1 LVKYLY
7 YTGYIL
13 EGKTNKTLFAD
24 VRCKVIT
31 GGGCPQLRWKYIL
44 QYRKRQEYF
53 MSTRGSRHK
62 YSFVKH
68 IEEKQMRKFIMG
80 CLGVVTAIVVIQFAL
95 AEVKAG
101 VFQDCSPCEEISECN
116 PCDEVSCD
124 PCEAIC
130 GTKKSKWF
138 VNGYLEAGFF
148 ATEYGQKNVYYPKTP
163 GYSHNNVAYGNGGYS
178 FPFWGATYKPLQNV
192 SNTGG
197 QLNQLYLSVG
207 KSVDGKHGWDFG
219 GTVDFTFGT
228 DAGLVQSAGLEY
240 SAGHGPDSWGT
251 GDYYS
256 AFAQAYFEAA
266 YKKWNVKVGKVYAP
280 FGSNGYQSTS
290 RFFYSLADTFAFV
303 PATALGAYATYT
315 VNDKLSVYG
324 GWVQPDQF
332 GETSDNNAFLGGAI
346 WQVSKRLNVH
356 YALGIGK
363 NDQDNADTDYFVNS
377 LVATYQLNK
386 KWKYIFDWSLAN
398 YTAGATND
406 HTGTYGINNEL
417 IYQYNSKWA
426 FGVRAGWVH
435 EYSSADNKYTFSV
448 GANWTPTKWLLVKPE
463 LRYDKYED
471 ATPFN
476 VVNDAGWWRAPEF
489 WKNDQFSGGISAIVK
504 F

>member
-1 LVKYLY
+1 M
-7 YTGYIL
+7 
-13 EGKTNKTLFAD
+13 A
-24 VRCKVIT
+24 
-31 GGGCPQLRWKYIL
+31 
-44 QYRKRQEYF
+44 
-53 MSTRGSRHK
+53 
-62 YSFVKH
+62 
-68 IEEKQMRKFIMG
+68 
-80 CLGVVTAIVVIQFAL
+80 QFAQ

-138 VNGYLEAGFF
+138 VTGYLEAGIF
-148 ATEYGQKNVYYPKTP
+148 ANEYGNKNFYLHGGHHPVF
-163 GYSHNNVAYGNGGYS
+163 GSHSHNHVLYGNGGGYS
-178 FPFWGATYKPLQNV
+178 PHPDATSLKPLQNV
-192 SNTGG
+192 SNTGL
-197 QLNQLYLSVG
+197 QVNQLYVSVG
-207 KSVDGKHGWDFG
+207 KSVDGSHGWDFG

-228 DAGLVQSAGLEY
+228 DASMVQAAGLEY
-240 SAGHGPDSWGT
+240 NTGHLDSWGT

-266 YKKWNVKVGKVYAP
+266 YKKWNVKVGKFYAP

-303 PATALGAYATYT
+303 PATAGGAYATYT
-315 VNDKLSVYG
+315 VNDELTVYG

-332 GETSDNNAFLGGAI
+332 GETSHNNAFLGGAI

-363 NDQDNADTDYFVNS
+363 NDYQGADTDYFVNS
-377 LVATYQLNK
+377 LVTTYQINK

-398 YTAGATND
+398 YTDNTNKAD
-406 HTGTYGINNEL
+406 PHSGTYGINNEL

-426 FGVRAGWVH
+426 FGARAGWTH
-435 EYSSADNKYTFSV
+435 GYSSGDNKYTFSL
-448 GANWTPTKWLLVKPE
+448 GANWTPTKWLLIKPE

-476 VVNDAGWWRAPEF
+476 IRVKRDGEKYITDKSLV
-489 WKNDQFSGGISAIVK
+489 KNDQLSGGISAIVK

>member
-1 LVKYLY
+1 MK
-7 YTGYIL
+7 
-13 EGKTNKTLFAD
+13 
-24 VRCKVIT
+24 
-31 GGGCPQLRWKYIL
+31 
-44 QYRKRQEYF
+44 
-53 MSTRGSRHK
+53 
-62 YSFVKH
+62 
-68 IEEKQMRKFIMG
+68 KFIMG
-80 CLGVVTAIVVIQFAL
+80 CLGVVTAIVVAQFAL

-101 VFQDCSPCEEISECN
+101 VFSDCNPCEEISECN

-138 VNGYLEAGFF
+138 INGYLEAGFF
-148 ATEYGQKNVYYPKTP
+148 ADEYGQKNRYFTKTP
-163 GYSHNNVAYGNGGYS
+163 GYSHNNVAYGNGGYGTPVVS
-178 FPFWGATYKPLQNV
+178 TPIPWLGPDKPLQNV
-192 SNTGG
+192 GNTGG
-197 QLNQLYLSVG
+197 QLNQLYVSVG

-228 DAGLVQSAGLEY
+228 DAYSVQSAGWEY
-240 SAGHGPDSWGT
+240 AAGHGPDSWGT

-256 AFAQAYFEAA
+256 AFAQAYFEAE
-266 YKKWNVKVGKVYAP
+266 YKKWNIKAGKLYAP

-290 RFFYSLADTFAFV
+290 RFFYSLADTYSFV
-303 PATALGAYATYT
+303 PGTATGAYATYS
-315 VNDKLSVYG
+315 VNNRLAVYG

-332 GETSDNNAFLGGAI
+332 GETSDDNAFLGGVI

-356 YALGIGK
+356 YAFAVGNNSQG
-363 NDQDNADTDYFVNS
+363 DEDTDYFVNS
-377 LVATYQLNK
+377 LVATYQINK

-398 YTAGATND
+398 TTDVARDDEHN
-406 HTGTYGINNEL
+406 GTYGINNEL

-426 FGVRAGWVH
+426 FGVRAGWLH
-435 EYSSADNKYTFSV
+435 DYSSNDNKYTFSV

-471 ATPFN
+471 ARVFN
-476 VVNDAGWWRAPEF
+476 RVTDRGFPARNWRD